1 MMTSGISPGFLF
13 VRLSRRCRSRQ
24 HPPGPYGSQR
34 RGATEAARRTLSFP
48 SDATIGT
55 TKFAALL
62 NFSTNAPSLFRIP
75 LHRTV
80 SPTIAHAG
88 DRGSASS
95 RIALPRPSRV
105 DELPISAHSK
115 YGANQRVRQHV
126 FWSFFDSRKSPV
138 KACESGN
145 CRHRHQDVHPPDHC
159 L

>member
-1 MMTSGISPGFLF
+1 MASEISPGFLF

-24 HPPGPYGSQR
+24 HPPGPYGSKG

-48 SDATIGT
+48 SDATIGKS
-55 TKFAALL
+55 KFAALL
-62 NFSTNAPSLFRIP
+62 NFSANALSLFRIP

-80 SPTIAHAG
+80 SPAIAHAG

-95 RIALPRPSRV
+95 RIALPKPSRV

-126 FWSFFDSRKSPV
+126 FWSFFDSRKSPIND
-138 KACESGN
+138 CEP
-145 CRHRHQDVHPPDHC
+145 CCVRHRRSVSHPPDH
-159 L
+159 

>member
-1 MMTSGISPGFLF
+1 MRIPSQYVLAANSHCLPMQQCSTLHRAP
-13 VRLSRRCRSRQ
+13 RLLMK
-24 HPPGPYGSQR
+24 
-34 RGATEAARRTLSFP
+34 GATEAARRTLSFP
-48 SDATIGT
+48 SDATVGK

-62 NFSTNAPSLFRIP
+62 NFSANAPSLFRIP

-105 DELPISAHSK
+105 DELPMSAHSK
-115 YGANQRVRQHV
+115 YGAKQLVRQHV

-145 CRHRHQDVHPPDHC
+145 RRHRQQDVHPPDHC
-159 L
+159 S